1 MLQYNQM
8 KFDYEPYPIGIAR
21 PALAPDFYRAL
32 VESFP
37 PVNLFEYKAEKG
49 GKYSLSQVNNAREYS
64 RFIKSSPPWQQ
75 FYNYIKSRNF
85 IDSAVEM
92 LKKHEVDLGFPSPSP
107 LDQLYQKMRA
117 LKRGNPIPHFPR
129 LKSRF
134 EFSAMPSA
142 GGNILPHTDH
152 PKKVITMVIP
162 MLRDGEWDDSWGGGT
177 TVVWPLDKKKVFN
190 RMNSYLDFDKVKPLN
205 TYPFEP
211 NQCLVFVKTSN
222 SWHAV
227 WPMTGKD
234 PNVLRRTLT
243 INIESS

>member
-21 PALAPDFYRAL
+21 PALDPDFYRAL

-190 RMNSYLDFDKVKPLN
+190 RMNSYLDFDQVKPLN

-227 WPMTGKD
+227 WPMTGKSPD
-234 PNVLRRTLT
+234 ILRRTLT